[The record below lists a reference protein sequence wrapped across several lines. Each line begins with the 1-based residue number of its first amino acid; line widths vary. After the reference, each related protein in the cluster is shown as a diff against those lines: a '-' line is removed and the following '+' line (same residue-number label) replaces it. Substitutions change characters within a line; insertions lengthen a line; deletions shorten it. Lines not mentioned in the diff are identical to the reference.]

1 MFYNCAL
8 SVIKEKFKLALQ
20 IINRLYT
27 EEEQNCQIFRG
38 VGYMGKVSKV
48 LLLLKDMIY
57 ESTSPLEII
66 RFAKYY
72 RNKGLEV
79 IVVLWGP
86 MGIILGKKNK
96 VGRMRYDEE
105 IMECLDIGINFKC
118 CDLAANLI
126 GLDKSELIE
135 GIELVESFVVADLLI
150 TYQEEGQLIF
160 SL

>member
-1 MFYNCAL
+1 
-8 SVIKEKFKLALQ
+8 
-20 IINRLYT
+20 
-27 EEEQNCQIFRG
+27 
-38 VGYMGKVSKV
+38 MGKVTKV
-48 LLLLKDMIY
+48 LLLLKEMIY

-72 RNKGLEV
+72 KNKGLDV
-79 IVVLWGP
+79 TIVLWGP

-96 VGRMRYDEE
+96 VGRMQYDDE
-105 IMECLDIGINFKC
+105 IIECLKIGIKFKC

-135 GIELVESFVVADLLI
+135 GIELVESYVVADLLLQ
-150 TYQEEGQLIF
+150 YQEEGQLFF

>member
-1 MFYNCAL
+1 
-8 SVIKEKFKLALQ
+8 
-20 IINRLYT
+20 
-27 EEEQNCQIFRG
+27 
-38 VGYMGKVSKV
+38 MGNVTKV

-72 RNKGLEV
+72 KNKGLDV
-79 IVVLWGP
+79 TIVLWGP

-96 VGRMRYDEE
+96 VGRMQYDGE
-105 IMECLDIGINFKC
+105 IMECLKMGIHFKC

-135 GIELVESFVVADLLI
+135 GIELVESFVVADLILH
-150 TYQEEGQLIF
+150 YQEEGQLIF

>member
-1 MFYNCAL
+1 
-8 SVIKEKFKLALQ
+8 
-20 IINRLYT
+20 
-27 EEEQNCQIFRG
+27 
-38 VGYMGKVSKV
+38 MGKVTKV

-72 RNKGLEV
+72 KNKGLDV
-79 IVVLWGP
+79 TIVLWGP
-86 MGIILGKKNK
+86 MGILLGKKNK
-96 VGRMRYDEE
+96 AGRMHYEE
-105 IMECLDIGINFKC
+105 EVMECLKIGINFKC

-135 GIELVESFVVADLLI
+135 GIELVESYVVADLVLQ
-150 TYQEEGQLIF
+150 YQEEGQLFF

>member
-1 MFYNCAL
+1 
-8 SVIKEKFKLALQ
+8 
-20 IINRLYT
+20 
-27 EEEQNCQIFRG
+27 
-38 VGYMGKVSKV
+38 MGKVSKV
-48 LLLLKDMIY
+48 LLLLKEMIY

-72 RNKGLEV
+72 KSKGLDV
-79 IVVLWGP
+79 TVVLWGP

-96 VGRMRYDEE
+96 IGRMNYDEE
-105 IMECLDIGINFKC
+105 LRECIKLGIKFKC

-135 GIELVESFVVADLLI
+135 GIDLVESFVVADLLLKF
-150 TYQEEGQLIF
+150 QEEGQLIF

>member
-1 MFYNCAL
+1 
-8 SVIKEKFKLALQ
+8 
-20 IINRLYT
+20 
-27 EEEQNCQIFRG
+27 
-38 VGYMGKVSKV
+38 MGKVSKV

-72 RNKGLEV
+72 RSKQLDV
-79 IVVLWGP
+79 TVVLWGP

-96 VGRMRYDEE
+96 VGRMRYDDE
-105 IMECLDIGINFKC
+105 IQECLELGIHFKC

-126 GLDKSELIE
+126 GLDKTELIN
-135 GIELVESFVVADLLI
+135 GIELVESNVVADLLLK
-150 TYQEEGQLIF
+150 YQEEGQLII

>member
-1 MFYNCAL
+1 
-8 SVIKEKFKLALQ
+8 
-20 IINRLYT
+20 
-27 EEEQNCQIFRG
+27 
-38 VGYMGKVSKV
+38 MGKVTKV
-48 LLLLKDMIY
+48 LLLLKEMIY

-72 RNKGLEV
+72 KNKGLDV
-79 IVVLWGP
+79 TIVLWGP

-96 VGRMRYDEE
+96 VGRMRYDDE
-105 IMECLDIGINFKC
+105 IRECLKIGINFKC

-135 GIELVESFVVADLLI
+135 GIELVESYVVAELLLQ
-150 TYQEEGQLIF
+150 YQEEGQLFF

>member
-1 MFYNCAL
+1 M
-8 SVIKEKFKLALQ
+8 
-20 IINRLYT
+20 T
-27 EEEQNCQIFRG
+27 
-38 VGYMGKVSKV
+38 KVSKV

-72 RNKGLEV
+72 KSKGLDV

-86 MGIILGKKNK
+86 MGILLGKKNK
-96 VGRMRYDEE
+96 TSRMRYDDE
-105 IMECLDIGINFKC
+105 IIDCIKSGIKFKC

-135 GIELVESFVVADLLI
+135 GIDLVESYVVADLLI
-150 TYQEEGQLIF
+150 KYQEEGQLFF